1 MSTRVAIVGTGYVG
15 LTTGACLAHLGHR
28 VTCADID
35 PARVESLRGGSVPFY
50 EPGLSELVKEGV
62 AAGRLSFVLGG
73 AVAVS
78 DAELVFLCVPTPQAD
93 DGSVDLSFVEAAAR
107 SIAEAL
113 PPSAVVVNKSTV
125 PVGSASIVDQIL
137 GRDDVTVVS
146 NPEFLREG
154 SAVSDFLHPDRVV
167 IGTDSPEAGRRVA
180 ALYASIDAPV
190 LITDPASAETIKYAA
205 NAFLATKISFVNAIA
220 AVCEA
225 VGADI
230 VDVVKGLGADRR
242 IGSEFLRPGP
252 GWGGSCFPKDTR
264 ALVSI
269 AEQGGYDFR
278 LLRGVIASNAEQHD
292 RMVAKVRQAAG
303 GSLAGQTIAAWGLAF
318 KANTDDIRDSPAI
331 AIVRALVAEGAVV
344 RAYDPQARVVLEG
357 VTQVGSALEACNGA
371 AALVVLTEWSEFLG
385 ADLAGVAERLA
396 RAEVVDTRNVLDRA
410 SAAAA
415 GLRVVGVGR

>member
-35 PARVESLRGGSVPFY
+35 PARVDSLRGGSVPFY

-73 AVAVS
+73 AVAVT

-167 IGTDSPEAGRRVA
+167 IGTDGERARATMRE
-180 ALYASIDAPV
+180 LYRPLY
-190 LITDPASAETIKYAA
+190 LIETPIVFTSLETSELIKYAA
-205 NAFLATKISFVNAIA
+205 NTFLATKITFINEI
-220 AVCEA
+220 
-225 VGADI
+225 
-230 VDVVKGLGADRR
+230 
-242 IGSEFLRPGP
+242 
-252 GWGGSCFPKDTR
+252 
-264 ALVSI
+264 
-269 AEQGGYDFR
+269 
-278 LLRGVIASNAEQHD
+278 
-292 RMVAKVRQAAG
+292 
-303 GSLAGQTIAAWGLAF
+303 
-318 KANTDDIRDSPAI
+318 
-331 AIVRALVAEGAVV
+331 
-344 RAYDPQARVVLEG
+344 
-357 VTQVGSALEACNGA
+357 
-371 AALVVLTEWSEFLG
+371 
-385 ADLAGVAERLA
+385 ADL
-396 RAEVVDTRNVLDRA
+396 
-410 SAAAA
+410 
-415 GLRVVGVGR
+415 